1 MLYFLICI
9 IVYNLRKPHCNN
21 KNHNGIFAEDHQDEA
36 LSMATDSTIEIQHNS
51 PLGTELEADEI
62 KALAGVISIT
72 RLQAN
77 DILIKEGT
85 TDDALHIVINGRLAA
100 TRNTG
105 GDEYVTLHVLH
116 DGDMAGAMGFID
128 GTEHSATLRA
138 LCDTQ
143 VYTLERSAFE
153 SLLENHPALV
163 YKVMRS
169 IIRSVHSTLMRMNRQ
184 FVEMNNYIMKE
195 HGRY

>member
-1 MLYFLICI
+1 MT
-9 IVYNLRKPHCNN
+9 NDS
-21 KNHNGIFAEDHQDEA
+21 NHDIH
-36 LSMATDSTIEIQHNS
+36 SNS

-62 KALAGVISIT
+62 KALAGVISIKH
-72 RLQAN
+72 LSEN
-77 DILIKEGT
+77 EVLLKEGT

-105 GDEYVTLHVLH
+105 GDEYVTLHTLH
-116 DGDMAGAMGFID
+116 AGDMAGAMGFID
-128 GTEHSATLRA
+128 GTDHSATLTA
-138 LCDTQ
+138 LCNTD

-153 SLLENHPALV
+153 SLLETHPALV

-169 IIRSVHSTLMRMNRQ
+169 IIRSVHATLLRMNRQ

>member
-1 MLYFLICI
+1 
-9 IVYNLRKPHCNN
+9 
-21 KNHNGIFAEDHQDEA
+21 
-36 LSMATDSTIEIQHNS
+36 MANDPTTELHSNS
-51 PLGTELEADEI
+51 PFGAELEADEI
-62 KALAGVISIT
+62 KTLAGILSS
-72 RLQAN
+72 RQLKEN
-77 DILIKEGT
+77 EILIKEGSI
-85 TDDALHIVINGRLAA
+85 DDTLHVVINGRLAA

-116 DGDMAGAMGFID
+116 EGDMAGAMGFID

-138 LCDTQ
+138 LCNTDI
-143 VYTLERSAFE
+143 YSLERSAFE
-153 SLLENHPALV
+153 SLLETDPALM

-169 IIRSVHSTLMRMNRQ
+169 IIRSVHTTLMRMNRQ

>member
-1 MLYFLICI
+1 MSNDPELDLHS
-9 IVYNLRKPHCNN
+9 K
-21 KNHNGIFAEDHQDEA
+21 
-36 LSMATDSTIEIQHNS
+36 S
-51 PLGTELEADEI
+51 PLGAELEADEI
-62 KALAGVISIT
+62 KALAGVISVKH
-72 RLQAN
+72 LQEN

-105 GDEYVTLHVLH
+105 GDEYVTLHTLH
-116 DGDMAGAMGFID
+116 EGDMAGAMGFID
-128 GTEHSATLRA
+128 GTDHSATLRA
-138 LCDTQ
+138 LCDTD
-143 VYTLERSAFE
+143 VYTLERPAFE
-153 SLLENHPALV
+153 SLLESHPALV

-169 IIRSVHSTLMRMNRQ
+169 IIRSVHATLMRMNRQ

>member
-1 MLYFLICI
+1 MA
-9 IVYNLRKPHCNN
+9 
-21 KNHNGIFAEDHQDEA
+21 KNTHLDIKH
-36 LSMATDSTIEIQHNS
+36 DS
-51 PLGTELEADEI
+51 PFGAELEADEI
-62 KALAGVISIT
+62 KAIAGIIT
-72 RLQAN
+72 IRHLNEN
-77 DILIKEGT
+77 DILIREGT
-85 TDDALHIVINGRLAA
+85 TDDALHVVIQGRVAV

-105 GDEYVTLHVLH
+105 GDEYVTLSILH
-116 DGDMAGAMGFID
+116 EGDMAGALGFID

-138 LCDTQ
+138 LTSTE

-153 SLLENHPALV
+153 SLLESHPHLV

>member
-1 MLYFLICI
+1 
-9 IVYNLRKPHCNN
+9 
-21 KNHNGIFAEDHQDEA
+21 
-36 LSMATDSTIEIQHNS
+36 MANDSNTELHGNS
-51 PLGTELEADEI
+51 PFGAELEAEEI
-62 KALAGVISIT
+62 KALAGVLTT
-72 RLQAN
+72 RKLKEN
-77 DILIKEGT
+77 EILIKEGT
-85 TDDALHIVINGRLAA
+85 TDDTLHVVINGRLAA

-116 DGDMAGAMGFID
+116 EGDIAGAMGFID

-138 LCDTQ
+138 QSNTD
-143 VYTLERSAFE
+143 VYSLERSAFE
-153 SLLENHPALV
+153 SLLETHPALV

-169 IIRSVHSTLMRMNRQ
+169 IIRSVHSTLLRMNRQ

>member
-1 MLYFLICI
+1 LIMA
-9 IVYNLRKPHCNN
+9 NDSNN
-21 KNHNGIFAEDHQDEA
+21 ELH
-36 LSMATDSTIEIQHNS
+36 SNS
-51 PLGTELEADEI
+51 PFGAELEADEI
-62 KALAGVISIT
+62 KALAGVLHT
-72 RLQAN
+72 RQLKVN
-77 DILIKEGT
+77 DVLIKEGT
-85 TDDALHIVINGRLAA
+85 TDDALHVVINGRLAA

-116 DGDMAGAMGFID
+116 EGDMAGAMGFID

-138 LCDTQ
+138 LCDTNI
-143 VYTLERSAFE
+143 YTLERSAFE
-153 SLLENHPALV
+153 SLLDTHPALV

-169 IIRSVHSTLMRMNRQ
+169 IIRSVHSTLLRMNRQ

>member
-1 MLYFLICI
+1 MG
-9 IVYNLRKPHCNN
+9 N
-21 KNHNGIFAEDHQDEA
+21 
-36 LSMATDSTIEIQHNS
+36 DSTIEINRHF
-51 PLGTELEADEI
+51 PLGAELEADEI
-62 KALAGVISIT
+62 KALAGVIST
-72 RLQAN
+72 ARLSEN

-138 LCDTQ
+138 LCDTE

-153 SLLENHPALV
+153 SLLESHPALV

-169 IIRSVHSTLMRMNRQ
+169 IIRSVQSTLMRMNRQ

>member
-1 MLYFLICI
+1 M
-9 IVYNLRKPHCNN
+9 
-21 KNHNGIFAEDHQDEA
+21 G
-36 LSMATDSTIEIQHNS
+36 TDSTIEIQHNS

-138 LCDTQ
+138 LCDTE

>member
-1 MLYFLICI
+1 MS
-9 IVYNLRKPHCNN
+9 NDS
-21 KNHNGIFAEDHQDEA
+21 DH
-36 LSMATDSTIEIQHNS
+36 EIHSNS
-51 PLGTELEADEI
+51 PLGAELEADEI
-62 KALAGVISIT
+62 KALAGVIRINHLSE
-72 RLQAN
+72 N
-77 DILIKEGT
+77 DVLIKEGT
-85 TDDALHIVINGRLAA
+85 IDDALHIIINGRLAA

-105 GDEYVTLHVLH
+105 GDEYVTLHTLH
-116 DGDMAGAMGFID
+116 AGDMAGAMGFID

-138 LCDTQ
+138 LCDTD

-153 SLLENHPALV
+153 SLVDSHPALV

-169 IIRSVHSTLMRMNRQ
+169 IIRSVHTTLMRMNRQ

>member
-1 MLYFLICI
+1 
-9 IVYNLRKPHCNN
+9 
-21 KNHNGIFAEDHQDEA
+21 
-36 LSMATDSTIEIQHNS
+36 MANDPNTELHSNS
-51 PLGTELEADEI
+51 PFGAELEADEI
-62 KALAGVISIT
+62 KTLAGILSS
-72 RLQAN
+72 RQLKEN
-77 DILIKEGT
+77 EILIKEGSI
-85 TDDALHIVINGRLAA
+85 DDTLHVVINGRLAA

-116 DGDMAGAMGFID
+116 EGDMAGAMGFID

-138 LCDTQ
+138 LCNTDI
-143 VYTLERSAFE
+143 YSLERSAFE
-153 SLLENHPALV
+153 SLLETDPALM

-169 IIRSVHSTLMRMNRQ
+169 IIRSVHTTLMRMNRQ